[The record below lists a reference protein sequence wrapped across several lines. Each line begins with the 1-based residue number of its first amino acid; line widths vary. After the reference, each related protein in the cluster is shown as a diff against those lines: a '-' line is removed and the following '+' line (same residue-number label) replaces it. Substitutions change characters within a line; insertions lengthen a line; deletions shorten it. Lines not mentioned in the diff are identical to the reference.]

1 MAIPFPWGTALKVGL
16 RLVLKLS
23 QIVQEKQLLDAGA
36 AQESARILAETG
48 QLLGIGKQIVREI
61 EAMSDQDL
69 DDALDKATEGKK
81 P

>member
-1 MAIPFPWGTALKVGL
+1 MAIAFPWGTALKVGL

-36 AQESARILAETG
+36 AQESARIIAETG
-48 QLLGIGKQIVREI
+48 QLLGIGRQIVSEI

-69 DDALDKATEGKK
+69 DDALAKATEGKT